1 MRIIHLRKWPLIITC
16 LLLAAGAFW
25 ASQSEHDWAQSQRA
39 MVEADAEAPAAGVQ
53 EGETVSDI
61 QLPDKNG
68 ERQSLYDL
76 TDGKKAAVVFFTTWC
91 EVCTEHWGGLQEL
104 KQAGKLEN
112 TEIVGVHLKSIDDDA
127 DLHDY
132 FSGWESLPIL
142 VDGDGKVK
150 KQFEIIGMPT
160 VYLVDE
166 QNQIQRRVLG
176 PLTPHL
182 IEKDP
187 FFAE

>member
-1 MRIIHLRKWPLIITC
+1 MRIIHLRKWPLLITC

-39 MVEADAEAPAAGVQ
+39 MVEADNVTETGVM
-53 EGETVSDI
+53 EGERVADI

-68 ERQSLYDL
+68 NQQSLYNL

-112 TEIVGVHLKSIDDDA
+112 TEIIGVHLKTIDPDA

-132 FSGWESLPIL
+132 FAGWESLPIL
-142 VDGDGKVK
+142 VDGNGAVK
-150 KQFEIIGMPT
+150 EQFEIIGMPT

-166 QNQIQRRVLG
+166 EQQIQRRVLG